1 MSQQPTF
8 LEEIAD
14 ALIAEGG
21 EDLGKIKLIFPNRR
35 AGLFLR
41 RALARKIKNPVWAP
55 EIYSFED
62 FLFQYTDLQIA
73 DKLTLVYEMYSSYRK
88 VNPDA
93 ESLEKFFFWGE
104 VLVGDFEDIDQYL
117 VEPEHL
123 FQSIQ
128 TQKELDEAFAYL
140 GDEERQVIQSFWK
153 SFMPHAKG
161 DQLHFLKTWKLL
173 VPIYEDYRKRLSD
186 KKLAY
191 KGMVYRSI
199 AEACKAGGFDPKQGN
214 SQFWFAGFNALTSA
228 EEAVL
233 KHFVQE
239 TNARIFWDMDDYYV
253 RSEQQE
259 SGQFFRQYKG
269 DTLLGKTFPVE
280 IPANFEK
287 PKEIDAVGVSLEIGQ
302 AKYVGERLEELAND
316 PSWVPEE
323 TVVVMPMEHFLFPVL
338 NSLPEGV
345 KQVNI
350 TMGYPLK
357 DTPLFGL
364 LDAVLDLRKNTR
376 TKKDGDKEFE
386 AYSYRDVLAI
396 LRHPYV
402 FSTITKEASE
412 LIYRIEKDNIISLDK
427 ADFADSGSLIKTLF
441 YSKASPLDH
450 LLELLNLLY
459 GVLEA
464 EESASADLE
473 QTNLEQAN
481 LEQANLEQT
490 NLEQEYII
498 KFHEQLMRLKALLVG
513 NDTPEVTLFQKL
525 FRKVAQSVR
534 IPFSGEPLRGLQVM
548 GVLETRNLDFKRVFV
563 LGMNE
568 GYWPAEASTQSFVP
582 YNLRKGFGLPTF
594 DQQDAFYSY
603 LFYRLL
609 QRAENITFLHNTSND
624 TNLKGEQSR
633 LLYQLK
639 YETVHGEHIKYKS
652 LSSDVAIAV
661 PQPILIQKTE
671 EVQARLGDFL
681 VADDESSPHQRLS
694 PSALNTYLDCRLRFY
709 FRHVARLYEPDEV
722 QAEIDPAV
730 FGNILHHALEFLYAD
745 FIEKKGARLIE
756 KADFDRIRE
765 GVEEALR
772 KAFEMHYSL
781 GNGKQFKA
789 EGRNLIAQSIA
800 KKLTLE
806 ILKNDE
812 NYAPFEILG
821 LELDEL
827 PLDFQLTVGRKAKL
841 KGIIDRV
848 DSKEGLVRVM
858 DYKSG
863 ADNKVFYGIDTLFDR
878 EHPKRNKAAMQ
889 TFYYG
894 MLYLDKNEV
903 AEDTKVLAGLYN
915 SRELFNDN
923 FQVELEL
930 KTDGSRGKGM
940 LVQDIKPFLPEFVT
954 GLKGLLEE
962 IFDQTT
968 PFDQTEDL
976 KKCKN
981 CPYNSI
987 CHRD

>member
-1 MSQQPTF
+1 MSQHYTF

-21 EDLGKIKLIFPNRR
+21 EDLGKVKLIFPNRR

-41 RALARKIKNPVWAP
+41 RALAAKIVNPVWAP
-55 EIYSFED
+55 EIYSLED
-62 FLFQYTDLQIA
+62 FLFQYTDLQVA
-73 DKLTLVYEMYSSYRK
+73 DKLTLVYEMYSAYRK
-88 VNPDA
+88 VNPEA

-117 VEPEHL
+117 VEPAHL

-128 TQKELDEAFAYL
+128 TQKELDDAFAYL
-140 GDEERQVIQSFWK
+140 GDEERLVIQSFWK
-153 SFMPHAKG
+153 SFMPQAKG

-173 VPIYEDYRKRLSD
+173 VPIYDDYRKRLKE

-191 KGMVYRSI
+191 KGMVYRSM
-199 AEACKAGGFDPKQGN
+199 AEACNADTFDPQQGD
-214 SQFWFAGFNALTSA
+214 SQFWFAGFNALTAA

-233 KHFVQE
+233 KYFVRE

-259 SGQFFRQYKG
+259 SGQFFRQYKE
-269 DTLLGKTFPVE
+269 DTLLGKTFPAE

-287 PKEIDAVGVSLEIGQ
+287 PKEIDAIGVSLEIGQ

-316 PSWVPEE
+316 PNWVPEE

-338 NSLPEGV
+338 NSLPDGV
-345 KQVNI
+345 KRVNI

-364 LDAVLDLRKNTR
+364 MDAVLDLRKNTR
-376 TKKDGDKEFE
+376 IKKDGDEQTE
-386 AYSYRDVLAI
+386 VYSYRDVLAI

-402 FSTITKEASE
+402 FSTVTKEAGD

-427 ADFADSGSLIKTLF
+427 ADFSQADSLIKTLF
-441 YSKASPLDH
+441 YSAVTPLDH
-450 LLELLNLLY
+450 LLAILNLLY
-459 GVLEA
+459 
-464 EESASADLE
+464 ASLGENEQEQADLE
-473 QTNLEQAN
+473 R
-481 LEQANLEQT
+481 
-490 NLEQEYII
+490 EYII
-498 KFHEQLMRLKALLVG
+498 KFHEQLMRLKTLLIG
-513 NDTPEVTLFQKL
+513 NETPEVTLFQKL

-534 IPFSGEPLRGLQVM
+534 IPFNGEPLKGLQVM
-548 GVLETRNLDFKRVFV
+548 GVLETRNLDFRQVFV
-563 LGMNE
+563 MGMNE

-582 YNLRKGFGLPTF
+582 YNLRKGFGMPTF

-609 QRAENITFLHNTSND
+609 QRAEKITFLHNTSNE
-624 TNLKGEQSR
+624 TNLKGEMSR

-639 YETVHGEHIKYKS
+639 YETVHGEHIRYRS
-652 LSSDVAIAV
+652 LSSDVAISV
-661 PQPILIQKTE
+661 PQPILIQKTS
-671 EVQARLGDFL
+671 EVLERLQEFL
-681 VADDESSPHQRLS
+681 LATASGSDDEHVGDSRLS

-709 FRHVARLYEPDEV
+709 FRHVAKLYEPEEV

-745 FIEKKGARLIE
+745 FFEKKGSNRVE
-756 KADFDRIRE
+756 KTDFEKIRMT
-765 GVEEALR
+765 VPHALQ

-800 KKLTLE
+800 RKLTME
-806 ILKNDE
+806 ILRNDE
-812 NYAPFEILG
+812 SYAPFEILG

-827 PLDFQLTVGRKAKL
+827 PLDFAINGGQRRVKL

-863 ADNKVFYGIDTLFDR
+863 ADNKIFYGIESLFDR

-894 MLYLDKNEV
+894 MLYLDKHPI
-903 AEDTKVLAGLYN
+903 AEDTRVLAGLYN

-930 KTDGSRGKGM
+930 KTEGTRGKGS
-940 LVQDIKPFLPEFVT
+940 LIEDIKPFMHEYAA

-962 IFDQTT
+962 IFDNNV

-981 CPYNSI
+981 CPYNAL

>member
-1 MSQQPTF
+1 MSQQRTF

-21 EDLGKIKLIFPNRR
+21 EDLGKVKLIFPNRR

-55 EIYSFED
+55 EIYSLED
-62 FLFQYTDLQIA
+62 FLFQYTDVQIA
-73 DKLTLVYEMYSSYRK
+73 DKLTLVYEMYSAYRK
-88 VNPDA
+88 VNPEA

-117 VEPEHL
+117 VEPDHL

-128 TQKELDEAFAYL
+128 TQKELDDAFAYL
-140 GDEERQVIQSFWK
+140 GDEERLVIQSFWK
-153 SFMPHAKG
+153 SFMPQAKG
-161 DQLHFLKTWKLL
+161 DQLHFLKTWRLL
-173 VPIYEDYRKRLSD
+173 VPIYQDYRMRLTD
-186 KKLAY
+186 RKLAY

-199 AEACKAGGFDPKQGN
+199 AEACNADTFDPVQGD

-233 KHFVQE
+233 KYFVRE

-253 RSEQQE
+253 RSGQQE
-259 SGQFFRQYKG
+259 SGQFFRQYKE
-269 DTLLGKTFPVE
+269 DTLLGKTFPAE

-287 PKEIDAVGVSLEIGQ
+287 PKDIDAVGVSLEIGQ
-302 AKYVGERLEELAND
+302 AKYVGERLEELAKD

-376 TKKDGDKEFE
+376 TKRDGDKAFE

-402 FSTITKEASE
+402 FSTVTKEASS
-412 LIYRIEKDNIISLDK
+412 LIYTIEKDNIISLDK
-427 ADFADSGSLIKTLF
+427 ADFANAGSFIKTLF
-441 YSKASPLDH
+441 YSEASPLDH
-450 LLELLNLLY
+450 LLALLNLLY
-459 GVLEA
+459 DSLQENQP
-464 EESASADLE
+464 EQADLE
-473 QTNLEQAN
+473 V
-481 LEQANLEQT
+481 
-490 NLEQEYII
+490 EYII
-498 KFHEQLMRLKALLVG
+498 KFHEQLMRLKTLLVG
-513 NDTPEVTLFQKL
+513 NEAPDVTLFQKL
-525 FRKVAQSVR
+525 FRKVAQAVR
-534 IPFSGEPLRGLQVM
+534 IPFSGEPLKGLQVM
-548 GVLETRNLDFKRVFV
+548 GVLETRNLDFRQVFV

-568 GYWPAEASTQSFVP
+568 GYWPAEAATQSFVP

-609 QRAENITFLHNTSND
+609 QRAEKVTFLHNTSNE

-633 LLYQLK
+633 LLYQLR

-652 LSSDVAIAV
+652 LSSDVAISV
-661 PQPILIQKTE
+661 PQPILIRKTN
-671 EVQARLGDFL
+671 EVLARLGEFL
-681 VADDESSPHQRLS
+681 VTDDESSAHQRLS

-709 FRHVARLYEPDEV
+709 FRHVARLYEPEEV

-745 FIEKKGARLIE
+745 FIEKKGSSEIE
-756 KADFDRIRE
+756 KSDFDGIRK
-765 GVEEALR
+765 GVPEALQ

-781 GNGKQFKA
+781 GTGKQFKA

-800 KKLTLE
+800 RKLTME

-812 NYAPFEILG
+812 SYAPFEILG

-827 PLDFQLTVGRKAKL
+827 PLDFQLTGERKVKL

-848 DSKEGLVRVM
+848 DCKEGLVRVM

-894 MLYLDKNEV
+894 MLYLNRNAV
-903 AEDTKVLAGLYN
+903 AEDIKVLAGLYN

-930 KTDGSRGKGM
+930 KAEGSRGRGT
-940 LVQDIKPFLPEFVT
+940 LVQDIRPFMPEFAD
-954 GLKGLLEE
+954 GLKTLLDE
-962 IFDQTT
+962 IFDEET
-968 PFDQTEDL
+968 PFDQTDDL

>member
-1 MSQQPTF
+1 
-8 LEEIAD
+8 
-14 ALIAEGG
+14 
-21 EDLGKIKLIFPNRR
+21 
-35 AGLFLR
+35 
-41 RALARKIKNPVWAP
+41 
-55 EIYSFED
+55 
-62 FLFQYTDLQIA
+62 
-73 DKLTLVYEMYSSYRK
+73 
-88 VNPDA
+88 
-93 ESLEKFFFWGE
+93 
-104 VLVGDFEDIDQYL
+104 
-117 VEPEHL
+117 
-123 FQSIQ
+123 
-128 TQKELDEAFAYL
+128 
-140 GDEERQVIQSFWK
+140 
-153 SFMPHAKG
+153 
-161 DQLHFLKTWKLL
+161 
-173 VPIYEDYRKRLSD
+173 
-186 KKLAY
+186 
-191 KGMVYRSI
+191 
-199 AEACKAGGFDPKQGN
+199 
-214 SQFWFAGFNALTSA
+214 
-228 EEAVL
+228 
-233 KHFVQE
+233 
-239 TNARIFWDMDDYYV
+239 
-253 RSEQQE
+253 
-259 SGQFFRQYKG
+259 
-269 DTLLGKTFPVE
+269 
-280 IPANFEK
+280 
-287 PKEIDAVGVSLEIGQ
+287 
-302 AKYVGERLEELAND
+302 
-316 PSWVPEE
+316 
-323 TVVVMPMEHFLFPVL
+323 VL
-338 NSLPEGV
+338 NSLPEEV
-345 KQVNI
+345 KLVNI

-376 TKKDGDKEFE
+376 VKKDGDTAFE

-402 FSTITKEASE
+402 FSTATSEAGN

-427 ADFADSGSLIKTLF
+427 ADFGESGSLITTLF
-441 YSKASPLDH
+441 LSSASPLDH

-459 GVLEA
+459 GVLQS
-464 EESASADLE
+464 EESASDDQEQPDLG
-473 QTNLEQAN
+473 QA
-481 LEQANLEQT
+481 

-498 KFHEQLMRLKALLVG
+498 KFHEQLMRLKTLLVG

-534 IPFSGEPLRGLQVM
+534 IPFSGEPLKGLQVM
-548 GVLETRNLDFKRVFV
+548 GVLETRNLDFKQVFV

-568 GYWPAEASTQSFVP
+568 GNWPAEAATQSFVP

-609 QRAENITFLHNTSND
+609 QRAEKVTFLHNTSNE

-633 LLYQLK
+633 LLYQLR
-639 YETVHGEHIKYKS
+639 YETVHGEHIRYKS
-652 LSSDVAIAV
+652 LSSDVAISV
-661 PQPILIQKTE
+661 PQPILIQKTN
-671 EVQARLGDFL
+671 EVQTRLAEFL
-681 VADDESSPHQRLS
+681 VTDESSVHQRLS

-709 FRHVARLYEPDEV
+709 FRHVARLYEPEEV

-745 FIEKKGARLIE
+745 FIEKKGSPKVE
-756 KADFDRIRE
+756 KNDFEAIRK
-765 GVEEALR
+765 GVPEALQR
-772 KAFEMHYSL
+772 AFEMHYSL

-812 NYAPFEILG
+812 NYAPFQILG

-827 PLDFQLTVGRKAKL
+827 QLDFQLTGGLKAKL

-848 DSKEGLVRVM
+848 DRKEGLVRVM

-894 MLYLDKNEV
+894 MLYLDKNDV
-903 AEDTKVLAGLYN
+903 AEETKVLAGLYN

-930 KTDGSRGKGM
+930 KADGARGKGT
-940 LVQDIKPFLPEFVT
+940 LVQDIKPFMPEFVA
-954 GLKGLLEE
+954 GLNGLLEE
-962 IFDQTT
+962 LFDQTT
-968 PFDQTEDL
+968 PFNQTEDI

>member
-1 MSQQPTF
+1 
-8 LEEIAD
+8 E
-14 ALIAEGG
+14 
-21 EDLGKIKLIFPNRR
+21 
-35 AGLFLR
+35 
-41 RALARKIKNPVWAP
+41 
-55 EIYSFED
+55 
-62 FLFQYTDLQIA
+62 
-73 DKLTLVYEMYSSYRK
+73 
-88 VNPDA
+88 
-93 ESLEKFFFWGE
+93 
-104 VLVGDFEDIDQYL
+104 
-117 VEPEHL
+117 
-123 FQSIQ
+123 
-128 TQKELDEAFAYL
+128 
-140 GDEERQVIQSFWK
+140 
-153 SFMPHAKG
+153 
-161 DQLHFLKTWKLL
+161 
-173 VPIYEDYRKRLSD
+173 
-186 KKLAY
+186 
-191 KGMVYRSI
+191 
-199 AEACKAGGFDPKQGN
+199 
-214 SQFWFAGFNALTSA
+214 
-228 EEAVL
+228 
-233 KHFVQE
+233 
-239 TNARIFWDMDDYYV
+239 
-253 RSEQQE
+253 
-259 SGQFFRQYKG
+259 
-269 DTLLGKTFPVE
+269 DTLLGKTFPEE

-287 PKEIDAVGVSLEIGQ
+287 PKEIDAIGVSLEIGQ

-316 PSWVPEE
+316 PAWVPEE

-376 TKKDGDKEFE
+376 TKRDGDTVFE

-402 FSTITKEASE
+402 FSTVTKEASS
-412 LIYRIEKDNIISLDK
+412 LIYTIEKDNIISLDK
-427 ADFADSGSLIKTLF
+427 ADFADAGSFIRTLF
-441 YSKASPLDH
+441 YSEASPLDH
-450 LLELLNLLY
+450 LLALLNLLY
-459 GVLEA
+459 DSLQEGQPEQ
-464 EESASADLE
+464 ADLE
-473 QTNLEQAN
+473 V
-481 LEQANLEQT
+481 
-490 NLEQEYII
+490 EYII
-498 KFHEQLMRLKALLVG
+498 KFHEQLMRLKTLLVG
-513 NDTPEVTLFQKL
+513 NEAPDVTLFQKL

-534 IPFSGEPLRGLQVM
+534 IPFSGEPLKGLQVM
-548 GVLETRNLDFKRVFV
+548 GVLETRNLDFRQVFV

-568 GYWPAEASTQSFVP
+568 GYWPAEAATQSFVP

-609 QRAENITFLHNTSND
+609 QRAEKVTFLHNTSNE

-639 YETVHGEHIKYKS
+639 YETAHGEHITYKS
-652 LSSDVAIAV
+652 LSSDVAISV

-671 EVQARLGDFL
+671 EVLARLGEFL
-681 VADDESSPHQRLS
+681 VTDDESSTHQRLS

-709 FRHVARLYEPDEV
+709 FRHVARLYEPEEV

-745 FIEKKGARLIE
+745 FIEKKGSAQIE
-756 KADFDRIRE
+756 KADFDRIRK
-765 GVEEALR
+765 GVSEALR

-781 GNGKQFKA
+781 GTGKQFKA

-800 KKLTLE
+800 QKLTLE

-827 PLDFQLTVGRKAKL
+827 PLDFQLTGGRKVKL

-863 ADNKVFYGIDTLFDR
+863 ADNKVFYGIETLFDR

-894 MLYLDKNEV
+894 MLYLDKNAV
-903 AEDTKVLAGLYN
+903 AKDTKVLAGLYN

-930 KTDGSRGKGM
+930 KSEGSRGRGT
-940 LVQDIKPFLPEFVT
+940 LVQDIRPFMPEFVG
-954 GLKGLLEE
+954 GLKTLLEE
-962 IFDQTT
+962 IFDQAT
-968 PFDQTEDL
+968 PFGQTEDL

>member
-21 EDLGKIKLIFPNRR
+21 EDLGKVKLIFPNRR

-55 EIYSFED
+55 EIYSLED

-73 DKLTLVYEMYSSYRK
+73 DKLTLVYEMYSAYRK
-88 VNPDA
+88 VNPEA

-117 VEPEHL
+117 VEPDHL

-128 TQKELDEAFAYL
+128 TQKELDDAFAYL
-140 GDEERQVIQSFWK
+140 GDEERLVIQSFWK
-153 SFMPHAKG
+153 SFMPQAKG

-173 VPIYEDYRKRLSD
+173 VPIYQDYRKRLQD

-199 AEACKAGGFDPKQGN
+199 AEACKGDTFDPKQGD

-228 EEAVL
+228 EEEVL
-233 KHFVQE
+233 KYFVRE
-239 TNARIFWDMDDYYV
+239 TSARIFWDMDDYYV
-253 RSEQQE
+253 RSAQQE
-259 SGQFFRQYKG
+259 SGQFFRQYKE
-269 DTLLGKTFPVE
+269 DTLLGKTFPEE

-287 PKEIDAVGVSLEIGQ
+287 PKQIDTIGVSLEIGQ

-316 PSWVPEE
+316 PAWVPEE

-338 NSLPEGV
+338 NSLPEEV

-376 TKKDGDKEFE
+376 RKKDGGTAFE

-402 FSTITKEASE
+402 FSTATREAGN

-427 ADFADSGSLIKTLF
+427 ADFGESGSLITTLF
-441 YSKASPLDH
+441 LSSASPLDH

-459 GVLEA
+459 GVLQS
-464 EESASADLE
+464 EESASDDLE
-473 QTNLEQAN
+473 QANLEQAN
-481 LEQANLEQT
+481 LEQTNLEQT

-498 KFHEQLMRLKALLVG
+498 KFHEQLMRLKTLLVG

-534 IPFSGEPLRGLQVM
+534 IPFSGEPLKGLQVM
-548 GVLETRNLDFKRVFV
+548 GVLETRNLDFKQVFV

-568 GYWPAEASTQSFVP
+568 GYWPAEAATQSFVP

-609 QRAENITFLHNTSND
+609 QRAEKVTFLHNTSNE

-639 YETVHGEHIKYKS
+639 YETVHGEHITYKS
-652 LSSDVAIAV
+652 LSSDVAISV

-671 EVQARLGDFL
+671 EVLARLDEFL
-681 VADDESSPHQRLS
+681 VTDDESSAHQRLS

-709 FRHVARLYEPDEV
+709 FRHVARLYEPEEV

-745 FIEKKGARLIE
+745 FIEKKDSRQID
-756 KADFDRIRE
+756 KADFDSIRK
-765 GVEEALR
+765 GVPGALQ

-781 GNGKQFKA
+781 GTGKQFKA

-812 NYAPFEILG
+812 SYAPFEILG

-827 PLDFQLTVGRKAKL
+827 PLDFQLTGGRKVKL

-863 ADNKVFYGIDTLFDR
+863 ADNKVFYGIETLFDR

-894 MLYLDKNEV
+894 MLYLDKNAV
-903 AEDTKVLAGLYN
+903 AEDIKVLAGLYN

-930 KTDGSRGKGM
+930 KSEGSRGKGT
-940 LVQDIKPFLPEFVT
+940 LVQDIRPFIPEFVS
-954 GLKGLLEE
+954 GLKTLLEE
-962 IFDQTT
+962 IFDQAT
-968 PFDQTEDL
+968 PFGQTEDL

>member
-1 MSQQPTF
+1 MSQQRTF

-14 ALIAEGG
+14 ALIAEGA
-21 EDLGKIKLIFPNRR
+21 EDLGKVKLIFPNRR

-55 EIYSFED
+55 EIYSLED
-62 FLFQYTDLQIA
+62 FLFQYTDVQVA
-73 DKLTLVYEMYSSYRK
+73 DKLTLVYEMYSAYRK
-88 VNPDA
+88 VNPEA

-117 VEPEHL
+117 VEPDHL

-128 TQKELDEAFAYL
+128 TQKELDDAFAYL
-140 GDEERQVIQSFWK
+140 GDEERLVIQSFWK
-153 SFMPHAKG
+153 SFMPQAKG

-173 VPIYEDYRKRLSD
+173 VPIYEDYRKRLAD

-199 AEACKAGGFDPKQGN
+199 AEACNADTFDPAQGD

-233 KHFVQE
+233 KYFVRE

-259 SGQFFRQYKG
+259 SGQFFRQYKE
-269 DTLLGKTFPVE
+269 DTLLGKTFPAE
-280 IPANFEK
+280 IPVNFEK
-287 PKEIDAVGVSLEIGQ
+287 PKNIDAVGVSLEIGQ
-302 AKYVGERLEELAND
+302 AKYVGERLEELAKD

-376 TKKDGDKEFE
+376 TKRDGDKAFE

-402 FSTITKEASE
+402 FSTVAKEASS
-412 LIYRIEKDNIISLDK
+412 LIYTIEKDNIISLDK
-427 ADFADSGSLIKTLF
+427 ADFADAGSFIKTLF
-441 YSKASPLDH
+441 YSEAPPLDH
-450 LLELLNLLY
+450 LLALLNLLY
-459 GVLEA
+459 DSLQEDQP
-464 EESASADLE
+464 EQADLE
-473 QTNLEQAN
+473 QTNLEQT
-481 LEQANLEQT
+481 NLEQT

-498 KFHEQLMRLKALLVG
+498 KFHEQLMRLKTLLVG
-513 NDTPEVTLFQKL
+513 NEAPDVTLFQKL

-534 IPFSGEPLRGLQVM
+534 IPFSGEPLKGLQVM
-548 GVLETRNLDFKRVFV
+548 GVLETRNLDFRQVFV

-568 GYWPAEASTQSFVP
+568 GYWPAEAATQSFVP

-609 QRAENITFLHNTSND
+609 QRAEKVTFLHNTSNE

-633 LLYQLK
+633 LLYQLE

-652 LSSDVAIAV
+652 LSSDVAISV
-661 PQPILIQKTE
+661 PQPILIQKTK
-671 EVQARLGDFL
+671 EVLTRLGEFL
-681 VADDESSPHQRLS
+681 VTDDESSAHQRLS

-709 FRHVARLYEPDEV
+709 FRHVARLYEPEEV

-745 FIEKKGARLIE
+745 FIEKKDSRQIDKG
-756 KADFDRIRE
+756 DFDSIRK
-765 GVEEALR
+765 GVPGALQ

-781 GNGKQFKA
+781 GTGKQFKA

-800 KKLTLE
+800 KKLTME

-812 NYAPFEILG
+812 SYAPFEILG

-827 PLDFQLTVGRKAKL
+827 PLDFQLTGGRKVKL

-863 ADNKVFYGIDTLFDR
+863 ADNKVFYGIETLFDR

-894 MLYLDKNEV
+894 MLYLDKNAV

-915 SRELFNDN
+915 SRELFNDS

-930 KTDGSRGKGM
+930 KAEGARGKGA
-940 LVQDIKPFLPEFVT
+940 LVQDIRPFMPEFVG
-954 GLKGLLEE
+954 GLKMLLEE
-962 IFDQTT
+962 IFNEET
-968 PFDQTEDL
+968 PFDQTDDL